1 MAEDPSAFYDELA
14 DYYHL
19 IFEDWDR
26 SIARQA
32 TILGGL
38 LSRQLGAGP
47 LNVLDCA
54 CGIGT
59 QAIGLAQ
66 LGHHVVASDLSAA
79 AVRRAE
85 KEARQRG
92 LSIQFFV
99 SDMTQLKEIEQSGF
113 DAVVT
118 LDNALPHLDPS
129 QLKQAAAAIARKL
142 RPNGL
147 FIGGIRDYDAL
158 IVERPASLPPAFC
171 GEPGSR
177 RIVHQIWDWAD
188 TTSPDPG
195 YRVHLYITIES
206 AQGWRALH
214 FVSEYRCLLR
224 DEVSA
229 ALAGAGFTDIRWF
242 TPDETRSYQ
251 PFVLARLP

>member
-1 MAEDPSAFYDELA
+1 MTNDPSAFYNELA

-19 IFEDWDR
+19 IFDDWDR

-32 TILGGL
+32 TVLNGL
-38 LSRQLGAGP
+38 LASQLGNAP
-47 LNVLDCA
+47 LNILDCA

-66 LGHHVVASDLSAA
+66 LGHHVVASDLSPA

-85 KEARQRG
+85 NEAAQRG
-92 LSIQFFV
+92 LPIQFFV
-99 SDMTQLKEIEQSGF
+99 SDMTMLREGEQSGF
-113 DAVVT
+113 DAVIA

-129 QLKQAAAAIARKL
+129 QLRQAATTFASKL

-177 RIVHQIWDWAD
+177 RIVHQIWDWND
-188 TTSPDPG
+188 TASPDPG
-195 YRVHLYITIES
+195 YRLHLYITLES
-206 AQGWRALH
+206 PQGWKALH
-214 FVSEYRCLLR
+214 FVSSYRCLLR
-224 DEVSA
+224 EELSA
-229 ALAGAGFTDIRWF
+229 ALAAAGFTEIRWF
-242 TPDETRSYQ
+242 TPAQTGSYQ
-251 PFVLARLP
+251 PLVLARLS